1 MNWIPFVQPVYDAA
15 VAQASPQP
23 VPAVSRAERTRR
35 RILQAAAQRLAAT
48 GSLGKTTVEEIA
60 AGAGVSKGI
69 VYHHFRGKERILEAL
84 LERTLAEWSQAS
96 DLEAHRARTGSVLA
110 AIERSL
116 RASLAYAR
124 TNPLVP
130 ALFRADP
137 LLVLGLG
144 ESAAV
149 RRSAVEGRASA
160 LTALRAGI
168 ASGELRRDLDA
179 ERAADLL
186 QLVVGSFLD
195 HLLNPRWID
204 ATDETLV
211 ATCLDVLQRGL
222 RAEGHP

>member
-1 MNWIPFVQPVYDAA
+1 

-23 VPAVSRAERTRR
+23 VPTVTRAERTRG
-35 RILQAAAQRLAAT
+35 RILQAAAQRLAAS

-60 AGAGVSKGI
+60 AIAGVSKGI

-84 LERTLAEWSQAS
+84 LERTLAEWSHAS
-96 DLEAHRARTGSVLA
+96 DIEAHRVRTGSVLA

-116 RASLAYAR
+116 QASIAYAR

-137 LLVLGLG
+137 RLALGLG

-149 RRSAVEGRASA
+149 HRSLAEGRARA
-160 LTALRAGI
+160 IEAMRAGV
-168 ASGELRRDLDA
+168 ASGELRRDLDP
-179 ERAADLL
+179 ERATDLL
-186 QLVVGSFLD
+186 QLVVVAFLD

-204 ATDETLV
+204 TSDETLL
-211 ATCLDVLQRGL
+211 ATCLEVLRRGL
-222 RAEGHP
+222 RAEASR

>member
-1 MNWIPFVQPVYDAA
+1 

-23 VPAVSRAERTRR
+23 VPTVTRADRTRR
-35 RILQAAAQRLAAT
+35 RILQAAAQCFAQS

-60 AGAGVSKGI
+60 ASAGVSKGI

-96 DLEAHRARTGSVLA
+96 DVEAHRARTGSVLA

-130 ALFRADP
+130 ALFRTDP
-137 LLVLGLG
+137 LVALGLG

-149 RRSAVEGRASA
+149 RRSVAEGRARSVVA
-160 LTALRAGI
+160 MRAGV
-168 ASGELRRDLDA
+168 AAGELRADLDP
-179 ERAADLL
+179 ERATDLL
-186 QLVVGSFLD
+186 QLVVGAFLD

-204 ATDETLV
+204 ATDEALV
-211 ATCLDVLQRGL
+211 STCLEVLRRGL
-222 RAEGHP
+222 RAEDRP